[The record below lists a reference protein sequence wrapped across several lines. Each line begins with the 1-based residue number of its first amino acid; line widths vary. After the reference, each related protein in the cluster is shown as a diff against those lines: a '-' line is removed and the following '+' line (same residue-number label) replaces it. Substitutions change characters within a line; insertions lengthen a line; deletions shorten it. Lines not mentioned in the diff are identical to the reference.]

1 MHDATRLLD
10 DQSGPLP
17 HNPSDWPHRRV
28 DRLQRHRVPAESPS
42 ITRRSRHAAERARQ
56 DSAPHRREPANS
68 RGWSCRSPAELGRVR
83 MLRLPMSGSK
93 WSPHSSGPRRCEAWS
108 FDRPW
113 ESCHLLTRRCR
124 GSVITGSQY
133 GGTWEVSPNDSARKL
148 DQRRRVDGRA
158 LAVRNPAKPAA
169 TPEGTSR
176 MTRHSPSGPHR
187 NSREANSALF
197 RSTHAAEAHTPP
209 ASVPPASSHLGNDPT
224 RIRLQRDPVR

>member
-1 MHDATRLLD
+1 MGSSRSAASAQLAGTDLVSQRIDQDLQSSGHCLEQQIGMHDATRLLD

-93 WSPHSSGPRRCEAWS
+93 WPPHSSGPRRCEAWS
-108 FDRPW
+108 FSPTLGVLRPPYETLPRFGNSW
-113 ESCHLLTRRCR
+113 LAIWWDM
-124 GSVITGSQY
+124 GSVAKRFRTQTGSAAARGWPRA
-133 GGTWEVSPNDSARKL
+133 GGQEPGQASGYAGRDEPYDQTQPIRPPPKFAR
-148 DQRRRVDGRA
+148 G
-158 LAVRNPAKPAA
+158 
-169 TPEGTSR
+169 
-176 MTRHSPSGPHR
+176 
-187 NSREANSALF
+187 
-197 RSTHAAEAHTPP
+197 
-209 ASVPPASSHLGNDPT
+209 
-224 RIRLQRDPVR
+224 